1 MFSKKNKEKQ
11 PRKKLKDQIKSIRVD
26 TFTKA
31 LVAFITLVSLI
42 DLQLSYILA
51 FMDKVT
57 IAEELSKH
65 ICTTILGVAFV
76 YMIRA
81 YFDTKAEKNFEAKM
95 VEDSIASKVT
105 GVLSDAGINVDAV
118 RGIFNNNDDTD
129 DKEDNIEL
137 NNNESESVADD
148 EAEG

>member
-1 MFSKKNKEKQ
+1 MFKKKEKD
-11 PRKKLKDQIKSIRVD
+11 PKRKKLRDQIKSIRVD

-42 DLQLSYILA
+42 DLQLSYVLA
-51 FMDKVT
+51 FMDKAT
-57 IAEELSKH
+57 IAEDLSKH
-65 ICTTILGVAFV
+65 ICTTILGVAFI

-95 VEDSIASKVT
+95 VEDSIASKVS
-105 GVLSDAGINVDAV
+105 GVLSDAGINVEAV
-118 RGIFNNNDDTD
+118 KGIFSNNKDD
-129 DKEDNIEL
+129 IEL
-137 NNNESESVADD
+137 NSNDEPEAVIVDD

>member
-1 MFSKKNKEKQ
+1 MFFKKNKGKSQ
-11 PRKKLKDQIKSIRVD
+11 RKKLRDQIKSIRVD

-51 FMDKVT
+51 FMDKMA
-57 IAEELSKH
+57 IAEDLSKH

-95 VEDSIASKVT
+95 VEESIASKVS

-118 RGIFNNNDDTD
+118 KGIFNNNSEE
-129 DKEDNIEL
+129 EDIEL
-137 NNNESESVADD
+137 NNNESESVIIDE

>member
-1 MFSKKNKEKQ
+1 MFFKKKEKP
-11 PRKKLKDQIKSIRVD
+11 PRKKLRDQIRSIRVD

-51 FMDKVT
+51 FMDKMA
-57 IAEELSKH
+57 IAEDLSKH

-81 YFDTKAEKNFEAKM
+81 YFDTKAEKNFEARM
-95 VEDSIASKVT
+95 VEDSIASKVS

-118 RGIFNNNDDTD
+118 KGIFNGNDNN
-129 DKEDNIEL
+129 EDIEL
-137 NNNESESVADD
+137 NNNEPESVNIDE

>member
-1 MFSKKNKEKQ
+1 MFFKKNKEKAQ
-11 PRKKLKDQIKSIRVD
+11 RKKLRDQIKSIRVD

-51 FMDKVT
+51 FMDKMA
-57 IAEELSKH
+57 IAEDLSKH

-95 VEDSIASKVT
+95 VEESTASKVS

-118 RGIFNNNDDTD
+118 KGIFNNNSEE
-129 DKEDNIEL
+129 EDIEL
-137 NNNESESVADD
+137 NNNESESVIIDE

>member
-1 MFSKKNKEKQ
+1 MFFKKNKEKTQ
-11 PRKKLKDQIKSIRVD
+11 RKKLRDQIKSIRVD

-51 FMDKVT
+51 FMDKMA
-57 IAEELSKH
+57 IAEDLSKH

-95 VEDSIASKVT
+95 VEESIASKVS

-118 RGIFNNNDDTD
+118 KGIFNNNSEE
-129 DKEDNIEL
+129 EDIEL
-137 NNNESESVADD
+137 NNNESESVIIDE

>member
-1 MFSKKNKEKQ
+1 MFFKKKEKP
-11 PRKKLKDQIKSIRVD
+11 PRKKLRDQIRSIRVD

-31 LVAFITLVSLI
+31 LVAFITLVSLV

-51 FMDKVT
+51 FMDKMA

-81 YFDTKAEKNFEAKM
+81 YFDTKAEKNFEARM
-95 VEDSIASKVT
+95 VEDSIASKVS

-118 RGIFNNNDDTD
+118 KGIFNGNN
-129 DKEDNIEL
+129 EDIEL
-137 NNNESESVADD
+137 NNNEPESVNIDE

>member
-1 MFSKKNKEKQ
+1 MFFKKKEKP
-11 PRKKLKDQIKSIRVD
+11 PRKKLRDQIRSIRVD

-31 LVAFITLVSLI
+31 LVAFITLISLI

-51 FMDKVT
+51 FMDKMA
-57 IAEELSKH
+57 IAEDLSKH

-81 YFDTKAEKNFEAKM
+81 YFDTKAEKNFEARM
-95 VEDSIASKVT
+95 VEDSIASKVS

-118 RGIFNNNDDTD
+118 KGIFNGNN
-129 DKEDNIEL
+129 EDIEL
-137 NNNESESVADD
+137 NNNEPESINIDE

>member
-1 MFSKKNKEKQ
+1 MFFKKNKEKSQ
-11 PRKKLKDQIKSIRVD
+11 RKKLRDQIKSIRVD

-51 FMDKVT
+51 FMDKMA
-57 IAEELSKH
+57 IAEDLSKH

-95 VEDSIASKVT
+95 VEESIASKVS

-118 RGIFNNNDDTD
+118 KGIFNNNSEE
-129 DKEDNIEL
+129 EDIEL
-137 NNNESESVADD
+137 NNNESESVIIDE

>member
-1 MFSKKNKEKQ
+1 MFFKKKEKP
-11 PRKKLKDQIKSIRVD
+11 PRKKLRDQIRSIRVD

-31 LVAFITLVSLI
+31 LVAFITLVSLV

-51 FMDKVT
+51 FMDKMA
-57 IAEELSKH
+57 IAEDLSKH

-81 YFDTKAEKNFEAKM
+81 YFDTKAEKNFEARM
-95 VEDSIASKVT
+95 VEDSIASKVS

-118 RGIFNNNDDTD
+118 KGIFNGNN
-129 DKEDNIEL
+129 EDIEL
-137 NNNESESVADD
+137 NNNEPESVNIDE

>member
-1 MFSKKNKEKQ
+1 MFFKKNKEKPQ
-11 PRKKLKDQIKSIRVD
+11 RKKLRDQIKSIRVD

-51 FMDKVT
+51 FMNKMS

-95 VEDSIASKVT
+95 VEDSIASKVS

-118 RGIFNNNDDTD
+118 KGIFNNNE
-129 DKEDNIEL
+129 EDIEL
-137 NNNESESVADD
+137 NNNESESVIIDE

>member
-1 MFSKKNKEKQ
+1 MFFKKNKEKAQ
-11 PRKKLKDQIKSIRVD
+11 RKKLRDQIKSIRVD

-51 FMDKVT
+51 FMDKMA
-57 IAEELSKH
+57 IAEDLSKH

-95 VEDSIASKVT
+95 VEESIASKVS

-118 RGIFNNNDDTD
+118 KGIFNNNSEE
-129 DKEDNIEL
+129 EDIEL
-137 NNNESESVADD
+137 NNNESESVIIDE

>member
-1 MFSKKNKEKQ
+1 MFFKKKEKP
-11 PRKKLKDQIKSIRVD
+11 PRKKLRDQIKSIRVD

-51 FMDKVT
+51 FMDKMA
-57 IAEELSKH
+57 IAEDLSKH

-95 VEDSIASKVT
+95 VEDSIASKVS

-118 RGIFNNNDDTD
+118 KGIFNGNN
-129 DKEDNIEL
+129 EDIEL
-137 NNNESESVADD
+137 NNNEPESVSIDE

>member
-1 MFSKKNKEKQ
+1 MFFKKNKEKTQ
-11 PRKKLKDQIKSIRVD
+11 RKKLRDQITSIRVD

-51 FMDKVT
+51 FMDKMA
-57 IAEELSKH
+57 IAEDLSKH

-95 VEDSIASKVT
+95 VEESIASKVS

-118 RGIFNNNDDTD
+118 KGIFNNNSEE
-129 DKEDNIEL
+129 EDIEL
-137 NNNESESVADD
+137 NNNESESVIIDE

>member
-1 MFSKKNKEKQ
+1 MFFKKKEKP
-11 PRKKLKDQIKSIRVD
+11 PRKKLRDQIRSIRVD

-31 LVAFITLVSLI
+31 LVAFITLISLI

-51 FMDKVT
+51 FMDKMA

-95 VEDSIASKVT
+95 VEDSIASKVS

-118 RGIFNNNDDTD
+118 KGIFNGNN
-129 DKEDNIEL
+129 EDIEL
-137 NNNESESVADD
+137 NNNEPESVSIDE

>member
-1 MFSKKNKEKQ
+1 MFFKKKEKP
-11 PRKKLKDQIKSIRVD
+11 PRKKLRDQIKSIRVD

-51 FMDKVT
+51 FMDKMA
-57 IAEELSKH
+57 IAEDLSKH

-81 YFDTKAEKNFEAKM
+81 YFDTKAEKNFEARM
-95 VEDSIASKVT
+95 VEDSIASKVS

-118 RGIFNNNDDTD
+118 KGIFNGNN
-129 DKEDNIEL
+129 EDIEL
-137 NNNESESVADD
+137 NNNEPESVNIDE

>member
-1 MFSKKNKEKQ
+1 MFFKKKEKP
-11 PRKKLKDQIKSIRVD
+11 PRKKLRDQIRSIRVD

-31 LVAFITLVSLI
+31 LVAFITLISLI

-51 FMDKVT
+51 FMDKMA
-57 IAEELSKH
+57 IAEDLSKH

-81 YFDTKAEKNFEAKM
+81 YFDTKAEKNFEARM
-95 VEDSIASKVT
+95 VEDSIASKVS

-118 RGIFNNNDDTD
+118 KGIFNGNN
-129 DKEDNIEL
+129 EDIEL
-137 NNNESESVADD
+137 NNNEPESVNIDE